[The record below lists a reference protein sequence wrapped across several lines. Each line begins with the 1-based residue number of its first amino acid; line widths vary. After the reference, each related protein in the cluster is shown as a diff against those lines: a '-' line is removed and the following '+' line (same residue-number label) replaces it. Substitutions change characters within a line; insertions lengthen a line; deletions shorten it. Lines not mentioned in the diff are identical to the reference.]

1 MQRDFLAEE
10 GCAIGQGYLFSLPL
24 AAEDFGWVLQ
34 QGVTL
39 PMSALSR
46 DAA

>member
-1 MQRDFLAEE
+1 LAEE
-10 GCAIGQGYLFSLPL
+10 GCTIGQGYLFSLPL

-46 DAA
+46 AAA